1 MSDKVEDKAED
12 SENQNQNED
21 DKILKDEVKNTEV
34 IQVEE
39 ISGNSKKKN
48 NYFYSIRDCL
58 NNYSN
63 YSYFSF
69 YLKK

>member
-39 ISGNSKKKN
+39 ISGNSKKKIII
-48 NYFYSIRDCL
+48 FIVL
-58 NNYSN
+58 
-63 YSYFSF
+63 
-69 YLKK
+69 